1 MRIAFLTP
9 EFVTEPY
16 FSGGLANYIYR
27 ISLALVG
34 MGHEV
39 HVITLSEEPS
49 AEFEHKGIWISRINN
64 SAKLFSWLN
73 RFSFLKLRS
82 TMKLLSL
89 SYSFYA
95 KLKELH
101 IRRPFDIV
109 QYANYNSCG
118 LVSSILLPIPF
129 MLRISTY
136 TPAWHEHQGVR
147 RTLDMRAVEFLERL
161 QLRVSSNIYAPSHA
175 LKQMLEEKTA
185 AGTVRV
191 VRTPFFLET
200 DTRDSSVY
208 EGMLQGKQYLLF
220 FGRLQLHKGV
230 HILAESLPGFFKA
243 NPEGYAA
250 IVGMDI
256 PTRLASSMKDYLI
269 SRCAEFADRLV
280 FIGQIPHEQL
290 YPVIQGARVVV
301 LPSLIDNLP
310 NACLEAMALAKPI
323 VGTRGASFE
332 EMIADGES
340 GFLVPPGDS
349 QALGHK
355 LCEAW
360 THPRLDAIGRAAKVA
375 VQAYAP
381 EETVRAFLA
390 YAQSVAG
397 HSSMSTQKRGEQDL
411 CAPRHSI

>member
-1 MRIAFLTP
+1 MRIGFLTP
-9 EFVTEPY
+9 EFVTERY

-27 ISLALVG
+27 ISLALVS
-34 MGHEV
+34 MGHEI
-39 HVITLSEEPS
+39 HVITLSEEPP
-49 AEFEHKGIWISRINN
+49 AEFEHQGIYISRINN
-64 SAKLFSWLN
+64 SAKRISRLN
-73 RFSFLKLRS
+73 RFSFFKLRS
-82 TMKLLSL
+82 TMKLLAL

-95 KLKELH
+95 KLKQLH
-101 IRRPFDIV
+101 TRRPFDIV

-118 LVSSILLPIPF
+118 LVSSILLKIPF
-129 MLRISTY
+129 MLRFSTF

-147 RTLDMRAVEFLERL
+147 RTMDMRAVELLERL
-161 QLRVSSNIYAPSHA
+161 QLMLSGNIYAPSHA
-175 LKQMLEEKTA
+175 LKRMLEEKTS

-191 VRTPFFLET
+191 LRTPFFLET
-200 DTRDSSVY
+200 DTWDSSVY

-220 FGRLQLHKGV
+220 FGRLQLHKGIHV
-230 HILAESLPGFFKA
+230 LAEALPRLFQA
-243 NPEGYAA
+243 NPECYAA

-269 SRCAEFADRLV
+269 SHCAGFADRLI

-310 NACLEAMALAKPI
+310 NACLEAMALGKPV
-323 VGTRGASFE
+323 VGTLGASFE

-340 GFLVPPGDS
+340 GFLVPPNDS
-349 QALGHK
+349 HALGEK

-360 THPRLDAIGRAAKVA
+360 KHPRLDAIGRAAKID

-390 YAQSVAG
+390 YAQSVVEQ
-397 HSSMSTQKRGEQDL
+397 SSMSAKKRERDL
-411 CAPRHSI
+411 CSPRHSI